1 MGVVRNIQIKLN
13 VPEDKH
19 SVLDETFEQ
28 FRQAAQHVADHGWSD
43 NPTEIEDTKNTLHEQ
58 TYSDVRD
65 KLSLQSSL
73 VQSAR
78 NLAATALG
86 NCKGRILED
95 GKSASNPEF
104 KRTVVVYNGRTIT
117 YNDDHVSL
125 ATVGDR
131 VTAEYVTPVTEEG
144 TPFEDYWTDDWDKG
158 EATLHKRD
166 GTYYLHVAVKKEV
179 EPDSSDEE
187 SEYGVVLGVDLNVD
201 GYLAVTSTG
210 AFFGNADYLNHKRD
224 QYERRRGNLQQ
235 TGTRSAH
242 LTIKH
247 IGSRFARWSAD
258 YRHRVS
264 KALVR
269 EAVDNGYTAIA
280 FENLKHIRKRI
291 LNASKFQQWAF
302 RELQR
307 HVEDKAE
314 EYGIGVDDVKPHDT
328 SQRCSHEECGFT
340 HEENRDGD
348 EFECLSCGKELHAD
362 YNAARNVGWRL
373 IQHWLKSGAGR
384 ATSQLALK
392 SGTLNANGRF
402 RPTALRSESGSPL
415 ASSGVERKTE
425 SSVMTRDGVSRT
437 T

>member
-1 MGVVRNIQIKLN
+1 MEVVRNIQIKLD
-13 VPEDKH
+13 VSEDDH
-19 SVLDETFEQ
+19 ELLDETFEQ
-28 FRQAAQHVADHGWSD
+28 FRQAAQHVADHGWDD
-43 NPTEIEDTKNTLHEQ
+43 NPHEITTAKNTLHDQ
-58 TYSDVRD
+58 TYAAVRD

-86 NCKGRILED
+86 NCKDRIIKE
-95 GKSASNPEF
+95 GEKASKPDF
-104 KRTVVVYNGRTIT
+104 RGSVVVYNGRTIT

-125 ATVGDR
+125 ATTDKR
-131 VTAEYVTPVTEEG
+131 VTAEYVTPVTDEG
-144 TPFEDYWTDDWDKG
+144 TPFEDYWTDEWEKG

-179 EPDSSDEE
+179 EPGSTDET
-187 SEYGVVLGVDLNVD
+187 SEDNGVVILGVDLNVD

-210 AFFGNADYLNHKRD
+210 AFLGNVDYLNHKRN

-242 LTIKH
+242 LTIKS

-258 YRHRVS
+258 YLHRVS
-264 KALVR
+264 KSLVQ
-269 EAVDNGYTAIA
+269 EAVENDCTAIA

-291 LNASKFQQWAF
+291 SNASKFQQWAF

-307 HVEDKAE
+307 HVEYKAE
-314 EYGIGVDDVKPHDT
+314 EYGIDVDDVKPQYT
-328 SQRCSHEECGFT
+328 SQQCSHSECGFT
-340 HEENRDGD
+340 HEDNRDGD
-348 EFECLSCGKELHAD
+348 EFACLKCGKELHAD

-373 IQHWLKSGAGR
+373 VQHRLKSGAER

-392 SGTLNANGRF
+392 SGTVNATGQF
-402 RPTALRSESGSPL
+402 RPTALRS
-415 ASSGVERKTE
+415 
-425 SSVMTRDGVSRT
+425 
-437 T
+437 